1 MSRILGAVRLLLLS
15 LFIAGPAHAQID
27 PAFIDTATGRVDTL
41 LADNDIPGAVVLVDD
56 GQQRIVIARGLAN
69 RETGL
74 AMSPDQLL
82 RVASVGKLYTAA
94 VIHRLVLDGRLGLDD
109 RLADLV
115 DAGWIEDI
123 ANADRATV
131 RQLLNHTSGIP
142 DYYDDTW
149 FAEVD
154 TVHLNTPERT
164 LAHIRGV
171 AAEFEPGTDHA
182 YSNTN
187 YQYLALIAQAV
198 TGQSMAGLC
207 QAYLFEPLGLTDT
220 GYDIQFDPRDV
231 IHGYGSERDPEAD
244 TYALQENNGP
254 DGGIFATAGDLADFL
269 NAVYGENGRL
279 HDIGVSM
286 LSDLYDR
293 GEGHYRALGP
303 SYTEH
308 PLGFSAI
315 THGGSIAGYGTI
327 VIRAISHDV
336 TVIVHVNR
344 DRPDLA
350 GALARDLLFDVL
362 GATPA
367 SAE

>member
-1 MSRILGAVRLLLLS
+1 MSRIIGAVRLLLLAV
-15 LFIAGPAHAQID
+15 LAAAPAHAQID
-27 PAFIDTATGRVDTL
+27 PAFIDAASGRVDAL

-56 GQQRIVIARGLAN
+56 GQERIIIARGLAN
-69 RETGL
+69 RDTGL
-74 AMSPDQLL
+74 AMAPDQML

-94 VIHRLVLDGRLGLDD
+94 VIHRLILDHRIDLDD

-115 DAGWIEDI
+115 DASWIEGI

-149 FAEVD
+149 FAGVD

-171 AAEFEPGTDHA
+171 PADFEPGTDHT

-187 YQYLALIAQAV
+187 YQYLALIAEAV
-198 TGQSMAGLC
+198 TGRSIAQ
-207 QAYLFEPLGLTDT
+207 LFQDDLFDPLELTGT
-220 GYDIQFDPRDV
+220 GYDVQFDPRDV
-231 IHGYGSERDPEAD
+231 IHGYGSELDPEAD

-254 DGGIFATAGDLADFL
+254 DGGIFATADDLADFL
-269 NAVYGENGRL
+269 DAVYGENGRL
-279 HDIGVSM
+279 HEIGESM

-327 VIRAISHDV
+327 VIRAISHDI

-350 GALARDLLFDVL
+350 GAVARDLLFDVL
-362 GATPA
+362 GVTPA
-367 SAE
+367 PAE